1 MTDLKKKIMPD
12 FLTTFLSRKKDFLRD
27 KVKKEVVPRQTTG
40 SPSVCFSGPYYAL
53 NLSIFRRE
61 IKGE

>member
-1 MTDLKKKIMPD
+1 MPA
-12 FLTTFLSRKKDFLRD
+12 FLTTFLSRKKDCVRD
-27 KVKKEVVPRQTTG
+27 KVKEEVILRQTTG

-53 NLSIFRRE
+53 NLNIFRRE